1 MRSLF
6 RSSRLI
12 AGVFLLLVWHSLA
25 KGQGPAPQSTPA
37 ASTSLAAIS
46 ANDLILVKVFQEDDL
61 ESTLR
66 VAEDGTI
73 TFPLIGKIKV
83 QDRTPQEAAT
93 LIRERLM
100 DGYLKNPQI
109 TVTVIDH
116 NKRRFTVLG
125 QVQRP
130 GSYDMP
136 DRDSLSLLQGI
147 GMAGGYTSIANPKK
161 IILKRRVNGR
171 ETVYKVNAEKMASGD
186 VSSTFQ
192 VLPGDVIT
200 VTESWF

>member
-1 MRSLF
+1 MF
-6 RSSRLI
+6 RTSPVS
-12 AGVFLLLVWHSLA
+12 AGLCLLLAWHTIAS
-25 KGQGPAPQSTPA
+25 GQAPSPEPTPP

-66 VAEDGTI
+66 VAEDGTV

-83 QDRTPQEAAT
+83 QDKTPQEAAA

-147 GMAGGYTSIANPKK
+147 GMAGGYTSIANAKRV
-161 IILKRRVNGR
+161 ILKRRVNGK
-171 ETVYKVNAEKMASGD
+171 ETVYKINAEKMASGGE
-186 VSSTFQ
+186 SSTFQ
-192 VLPGDVIT
+192 ILPGDVIT